1 MYSGKQVVRVE
12 HKYKKASIYKIGEE
26 MEERK
31 GTGNYD
37 KNRTQFNVEYVSLNE
52 RNLYQEVKKRLSDR
66 NVEYLNKPSTNILN
80 GITFSSGQEFF
91 ESLGM
96 KFVNTDRTYKKG
108 EKKGQKIRVTYIK
121 SKDDIPPA
129 VSSYFDSCM
138 EFLKDYVG
146 EENIVLAQIHYDEDT
161 PHLQAYF
168 LPIVD
173 EVERK
178 CYEKD
183 EKGNVIK
190 EEKINKKGNVT
201 LVPKLLRDKLGK
213 IIYEKVKGKFLND
226 DQFWKQKGGMNSFR
240 NLQNAFNKF
249 INERGFNLDRG
260 EIGSNKEHQTKLQFD
275 IEEKKAELEELQ
287 KEKECALSTLNESK
301 NALKMANNSINKE
314 VLNPKKSIMGYNTKD
329 IENMIDYSKNLQQLN
344 IIQENEIKEKDIII
358 NNLSTEN
365 DSFKNNKEI
374 KIRNEL
380 IDNQKKVISE
390 QKQTIKNKDKEINL
404 LNGIINILNNNIEN
418 LKLKLNEEIDKWKNR
433 FWKMCSAIDK
443 LLDKEP
449 SSYADHYEDLANAI
463 KYDYYFNRKHKKKND
478 IDRSI

>member
-1 MYSGKQVVRVE
+1 MLEPVQLASTLLPKF
-12 HKYKKASIYKIGEE
+12 YKHS
-26 MEERK
+26 
-31 GTGNYD
+31 N
-37 KNRTQFNVEYVSLNE
+37 
-52 RNLYQEVKKRLSDR
+52 
-66 NVEYLNKPSTNILN
+66 
-80 GITFSSGQEFF
+80 FSSFVRQLNIYGFHKVDHPLGQCFHHPYFKEGKP
-91 ESLGM
+91 ELLSKIHRQQPKRAEAENAEM
-96 KFVNTDRTYKKG
+96 YKN
-108 EKKGQKIRVTYIK
+108 
-121 SKDDIPPA
+121 
-129 VSSYFDSCM
+129 
-138 EFLKDYVG
+138 L
-146 EENIVLAQIHYDEDT
+146 
-161 PHLQAYF
+161 LQ
-168 LPIVD
+168 
-173 EVERK
+173 R
-178 CYEKD
+178 
-183 EKGNVIK
+183 
-190 EEKINKKGNVT
+190 
-201 LVPKLLRDKLGK
+201 
-213 IIYEKVKGKFLND
+213 
-226 DQFWKQKGGMNSFR
+226 
-240 NLQNAFNKF
+240 
-249 INERGFNLDRG
+249 
-260 EIGSNKEHQTKLQFD
+260 
-275 IEEKKAELEELQ
+275 LEELQ

-344 IIQENEIKEKDIII
+344 IIQESELKEKEKII